1 MVSPVV
7 EDEPPLSE
15 DAQEP
20 AVFDV
25 DQLDPVATTGADL
38 HGFGLG
44 LTVRLAHRTFGG
56 AFTVAPR
63 NTPREKE
70 GWQ

>member
-7 EDEPPLSE
+7 ADEPPLSE
-15 DAQEP
+15 GAQEP
-20 AVFDV
+20 AVCDV
-25 DQLDPVATTGADL
+25 DQLDPVAATGADL

-44 LTVRLAHRTFGG
+44 LTVRLAHRSFGG
-56 AFTVAPR
+56 AFTGTAR
-63 NTPREKE
+63 NTAREKE